1 MKNKPWVSRRNFLK
15 TASVGVGGGIIGTSV
30 LSCNRGITDKKNK
43 LPREVCLVSIDL
55 KELWPDTTTESR
67 MKRILERMESIAGLQ
82 PDLLCLPELFSS
94 IWVSEEK
101 PLEEIAENEKV
112 PGPIAS
118 VIAAFA
124 KKYNC
129 YIACPVYTQD
139 NGHVFNSTLLID
151 RKGNISG
158 VYHKIH
164 PVKSEIVMDE
174 DHQGGGVTPGALD
187 QPIVKTDFGNI
198 GMKICYDANWPD
210 DWTNLKKNGAEIV
223 LFSSAFPGGRILN
236 YYAMKNSYY
245 ILSSTG
251 GDARVVDLSGNDLDS
266 SSTFV
271 RYAWSYVNLEK
282 AVTPAWPARDRLP
295 ELFKKYGNRL
305 AIKDWDYTDN
315 ITIESRD
322 PELKVSDVLKEFDI
336 QSYDEIISTTEET
349 QNKYRL

>member
-1 MKNKPWVSRRNFLK
+1 MKNNKSVSRRNFLK
-15 TASVGVGGGIIGTSV
+15 KASVGMGSGILGTSV
-30 LSCNRGITDKKNK
+30 LSCNPGFTDRKNK
-43 LPREVCLVSIDL
+43 LPREVCLVSVDL

-82 PDLLCLPELFSS
+82 PDMLCLPELFSS

-101 PLEEIAENEKV
+101 PLEEIAEDEKV
-112 PGPIAS
+112 PGPITS
-118 VIAAFA
+118 VISAFA
-124 KKYNC
+124 KKNNC
-129 YIACPVYTQD
+129 YIACPIYTKSK
-139 NGHVFNSTLLID
+139 GHIYNSTLLID
-151 RKGNISG
+151 RKGVIAG

-164 PVKSEIVMDE
+164 PVKSEIVMD
-174 DHQGGGVTPGALD
+174 DNHQGGGITSGALD
-187 QPIVKTDFGNI
+187 QPVIKTDFGNI

-236 YYAMKNSYY
+236 YYAGKNGYY

-251 GDARVVDLSGNDLDS
+251 GDARVIDMSGNDLDS
-266 SSTFV
+266 SSTYV

-282 AVTPAWPARDRLP
+282 AVTHAWPNGDRLP
-295 ELFKKYGNRL
+295 ELFNKYGNRL
-305 AIKDWDYTDN
+305 AIKDWEHTDN

-336 QSYDEIISTTEET
+336 QSYDELLRTTEEI